1 MGSVRNEIE
10 SLLDDDR
17 VSRISQRIGADPE
30 RTHKAV
36 RDAIPVLLGALG
48 AEATDPQRAD
58 GLKSALERDHDGSI
72 VDDLE
77 GYLSGRVTGRA
88 ANGDGIVEHS
98 LGDRKAAAQQA
109 LSQRSGLSM
118 EKIGPLLA
126 ILAPIVMG
134 MLAKKQRSGEADDL
148 GGVLGRETADA
159 AQSSPDIG
167 DLIGSVLGGKSG
179 GIGDLIGSV
188 LGSRRG

>member
-10 SLLDDDR
+10 GLLDDER
-17 VSRISQRIGADPE
+17 VRRISERIGADPQ
-30 RTHKAV
+30 RTRQAV
-36 RDAIPVLLGALG
+36 NDAVPVLLGALG
-48 AEATDPQRAD
+48 AEATNPQRAN

-72 VDDLE
+72 IDDLE

-88 ANGDGIVEHS
+88 ANGDGIVEHA
-98 LGDRKAAAQQA
+98 LGERKVAAQEA

-118 EKIGPLLA
+118 QSIGPLLA

-167 DLIGSVLGGKSG
+167 DLIGSVLGGQSG
-179 GIGDLIGSV
+179 GIGDLIDSV
-188 LGSRRG
+188 LGGRRG